1 MSAKRIAIEDP
12 RAFRLTIIPTSSEM
26 FGVKLEETY
35 AADGHALASA
45 VTRASAAQ
53 TQRIIDTLLAAAKQ
67 SGHQGSVISFTR
79 KALITLEESAGVRL
93 ALALLTTMPVSKH
106 ERVRS
111 LVAGVNAMSTEETY
125 YWYAK
130 CLGPDAPRA
139 RKALRTLLAED

>member
-12 RAFRLTIIPTSSEM
+12 RAFRLTIIPTSNEM

-35 AADGHALASA
+35 AADGFALASA
-45 VTRASAAQ
+45 VTNASAAQ

-79 KALITLEESAGVRL
+79 KAPIKLEESSGVRL

-111 LVAGVNAMSTEETY
+111 LVAGVNAMCTEETY

-139 RKALRTLLAED
+139 RKALRILLSGD

>member
-1 MSAKRIAIEDP
+1 MSAKRIMIEDA
-12 RAFRLTIIPTSSEM
+12 RAFRLTIIPTSTEM

-45 VTRASAAQ
+45 VTNASASQ
-53 TQRIIDTLLAAAKQ
+53 THRIIDTLLAAAKQ
-67 SGHQGSVISFTR
+67 SGHQGSVISINR
-79 KALITLEESAGVRL
+79 KTPLTLEESSGVRL
-93 ALALLTTMPVSKH
+93 ALALLTTLPVSKH

-130 CLGPDAPRA
+130 CLGPDALRA
-139 RKALRTLLAED
+139 RKALRILLADN

>member
-1 MSAKRIAIEDP
+1 MSAKRVIGEDA
-12 RAFRLTIIPTSSEM
+12 RAFRLTIIPTSRDM

-45 VTRASAAQ
+45 VTNASAPQ
-53 TQRIIDTLLAAAKQ
+53 THRIIDTLLAAAKQ
-67 SGHQGSVISFTR
+67 SGHQ
-79 KALITLEESAGVRL
+79 ESSGVRL
-93 ALALLTTMPVSKH
+93 ALALLTTLPVSKH

-139 RKALRTLLAED
+139 RRALRTLLSED

>member
-1 MSAKRIAIEDP
+1 MSAKRITFEDA
-12 RAFRLTIIPTSSEM
+12 RAFRLTIIPTTADM

-45 VTRASAAQ
+45 VTNASASQ
-53 TQRIIDTLLAAAKQ
+53 THRIIDTLLAAAKQ
-67 SGHQGSVISFTR
+67 SGHQGSVISISR
-79 KALITLEESAGVRL
+79 KAPITLEESSGVRL
-93 ALALLTTMPVSKH
+93 ALALLTTLPVSKH

-139 RKALRTLLAED
+139 RKALRTLLSED